1 MNLDLM
7 KNKYVGKFFSPY
19 SKFVN
24 HKIVNIISIND
35 ESRTAEVVLQRY
47 IIGRGASVSTNGKQI
62 FNDVI
67 SFDELE
73 KVNK

>member
-1 MNLDLM
+1 MNLTLI
-7 KNKYVGKFFSPY
+7 KSLYVGKFFSPD

-47 IIGRGASVSTNGKQI
+47 IIGSDASVSTNGKQI
-62 FNDVI
+62 FNGVI
-67 SFDELE
+67 SYDELK
-73 KVNK
+73 KVNM